1 MAVKIDKLAVVHE
14 GAELG
19 EDCTIGP
26 YCTIANNVRIGDG
39 TRLRAHAYVDEY
51 TEIGSDCDVFPY
63 VTLGVPAQ
71 DLKHIEGEISHTQ
84 IGDRTIVREF
94 VSVHGGTQEGSKT
107 TVGSDC
113 ALLAHS
119 HVAHNCQ
126 VGNHVVLSHSATLG
140 GHVVVDDYANLGG
153 LSAVH
158 QFCHIGRAAM
168 VAGMSRVIQDVL
180 PFTIAE
186 GFPAHMRI
194 VNKVG
199 MERAGYEASAVADVR
214 KSFRIL
220 FLREL
225 RLEDAVSEL
234 REKFADAPHVALM
247 IEAINGSQRGLA
259 RPESAMIELN
269 VSE

>member
-1 MAVKIDKLAVVHE
+1 MAVEIDKLAVVHK
-14 GAELG
+14 GAQLG
-19 EDCTIGP
+19 ANCHIGP
-26 YCTIANNVRIGDG
+26 YCTIADNVEIGDG
-39 TRLRAHAYVDEY
+39 TVLRAHAYVDAH
-51 TEIGSDCDVFPY
+51 TRIGSECDVFPY

-71 DLKHIEGEISHTQ
+71 DLKRVEGEISHTT
-84 IGDRTIVREF
+84 IGNRTIIREF
-94 VSVHGGTQEGSKT
+94 VSVHAGTAEGTQT

-119 HVAHNCQ
+119 HVAHNCS
-126 VGNHVVLSHSATLG
+126 VGDHVVLSHSATLA

-158 QFCHIGRAAM
+158 QFCHVGRAAM

-199 MERAGYEASAVADVR
+199 MERAGYDASAIGDVR
-214 KSFRIL
+214 KTFRIL
-220 FLREL
+220 FLREQ
-225 RLEDAVSEL
+225 RLEAAVEEL
-234 REKFADAPHVALM
+234 RNTFGDAPHVQLM
-247 IEAINGSQRGLA
+247 VDAINSSQRGLA

>member
-1 MAVKIDKLAVVHE
+1 MAVEIDKLAVVHKN
-14 GAELG
+14 AEIG
-19 EDCTIGP
+19 ENCSIGP
-26 YCTIANNVRIGDG
+26 YCTIANDVKIGDG
-39 TRLRAHAYVDEY
+39 TVLRAHAYVDEH
-51 TEIGSDCDVFPY
+51 TTIGRDCDVFPY

-71 DLKHIEGEISHTQ
+71 DLKRVEGNISHTT
-84 IGDRTIVREF
+84 IGDRTLVREF
-94 VSVHGGTQEGSKT
+94 VSVHGGTEQGTET
-107 TVGSDC
+107 RVGSDC

-126 VGNHVVLSHSATLG
+126 VGDHVVLSHSATLA

-158 QFCHIGRAAM
+158 QFCHVGRAAM

-199 MERAGYEASAVADVR
+199 MERAGYSTEAIADVR

-225 RLEDAVSEL
+225 RLEAAVAEL
-234 REKFADAPHVALM
+234 TAKYPDAPHVAVM
-247 IEAINGSQRGLA
+247 IDAINGSQRGLA

-269 VSE
+269 VGD

>member
-1 MAVKIDKLAVVHE
+1 MAVEIDKLAVVHK
-14 GAELG
+14 GAQLG
-19 EDCTIGP
+19 ENCHIGP
-26 YCTIANNVRIGDG
+26 YCAIADNVEIGDG
-39 TRLRAHAYVDEY
+39 TTLRAHAYVDAH
-51 TEIGSDCDVFPY
+51 TRIGAGCEVFPY

-71 DLKHIEGEISHTQ
+71 DLKHVEGEVSYTT

-94 VSVHGGTQEGSKT
+94 VSIHAGTEEGSQT
-107 TVGSDC
+107 TVGNDC

-119 HVAHNCQ
+119 HVAHNCK
-126 VGNHVVLSHSATLG
+126 VGNNVVLSHSATLG

-199 MERAGYEASAVADVR
+199 MERAGYSSSAIADVR
-214 KSFRIL
+214 KTFRIL

-225 RLEDAVSEL
+225 RLETAVEELHTTFGDA
-234 REKFADAPHVALM
+234 AHVQLM
-247 IEAINGSQRGLA
+247 VQAINGSQRGLA

-269 VSE
+269 VGA